1 MRKVRKKMTNI
12 LLLIRGL
19 PPTFEMNHAGP
30 RQALPNPDCFLVAQ
44 PVAEP
49 LYRRGRRCLI
59 LMKCENPCQSSQKRV
74 GVAVL
79 RGVLQPEAPKGFYR
93 RCEGFGMDMPGLAC
107 PFSLHGANLL
117 LNLLPARFNLNLRGF
132 GRRRFLTGGPGEEGG
147 NVAVQ
152 DLWLWRPLALVF
164 GLVDLGWNGQALQ
177 ETTGHSSSLVV
188 YLPSATLL
196 LQDPYLSEGPLAS
209 ILGRRDDA

>member
-1 MRKVRKKMTNI
+1 MGPSGEGITFRMPSAKKILDTTRMMGKGKGERPKISSIYRQNPSNSPPGTLGDIIGKSTRKVHKKMTNI

-19 PPTFEMNHAGP
+19 PPTFKMNHAGP

-49 LYRRGRRCLI
+49 LCRRGRRCLI

-93 RCEGFGMDMPGLAC
+93 QREGFGMDMSGLAC

-117 LNLLPARFNLNLRGF
+117 LSLLPARG
-132 GRRRFLTGGPGEEGG
+132 
-147 NVAVQ
+147 
-152 DLWLWRPLALVF
+152 
-164 GLVDLGWNGQALQ
+164 
-177 ETTGHSSSLVV
+177 
-188 YLPSATLL
+188 
-196 LQDPYLSEGPLAS
+196 
-209 ILGRRDDA
+209 